1 MAIYTGE
8 TVEDAIE
15 RGLNR
20 LGIKRENA
28 HVHVI
33 QKEKKGFLGFGKKR
47 AKVEIEPIQEETV
60 RKADHLAERGVESV
74 NLGVPKA
81 KSAMDATLEL
91 SQVVKAVRA
100 AEKEKNGE
108 ITEEERNQ
116 IIEAAKKTVVNQAH
130 TGELS
135 DTVKVV
141 KERIAKIADA
151 APSDAENAG
160 GNSVSADR
168 NKSKAVSREVE
179 DSQVIDKISAYLTDV
194 TGGMGID
201 TGVSVSSDGNLTVF
215 NLNSDHDALLIGKHG
230 KILQSLQVL
239 AKAYANSI
247 LNTRMNIAVNVGDYH
262 EKRKAYIVS
271 LAHRAAERARSGE
284 TVYINDL
291 QSNERKIVHTII
303 SQEAGVSSHSEGQE
317 FNRYIVVTK
326 GI

>member
-1 MAIYTGE
+1 MAIFTGE
-8 TVEDAIE
+8 TVDDAIE

-20 LGIKRENA
+20 LGIKRENS
-28 HVHVI
+28 HVHVV

-47 AKVEIEPIQEETV
+47 AKVEIESIQEETV
-60 RKADHLAERGVESV
+60 RKADHLAERGVV
-74 NLGVPKA
+74 NADLGVPKA

-91 SQVVKAVRA
+91 SQIVKAVRA
-100 AEKEKNGE
+100 AEREKNGE
-108 ITEEERNQ
+108 ITEAERNA
-116 IIEAAKKTVVNQAH
+116 IIESAKKTVVQNTQTSELTNVVEAVKEEIQQAD
-130 TGELS
+130 S
-135 DTVKVV
+135 PKPAAAKTVK
-141 KERIAKIADA
+141 K
-151 APSDAENAG
+151 SEN
-160 GNSVSADR
+160 
-168 NKSKAVSREVE
+168 
-179 DSQVIDKISAYLTDV
+179 DSEIISKISNYLIAITD
-194 TGGMGID
+194 GMGIE
-201 TGVSVSSDGNLTVF
+201 TGVAVSTDGNLTVF

-271 LAHRAAERARSGE
+271 LAHRAAERARGGE

-303 SQEAGVSSHSEGQE
+303 SQEHGVASHSEGQE